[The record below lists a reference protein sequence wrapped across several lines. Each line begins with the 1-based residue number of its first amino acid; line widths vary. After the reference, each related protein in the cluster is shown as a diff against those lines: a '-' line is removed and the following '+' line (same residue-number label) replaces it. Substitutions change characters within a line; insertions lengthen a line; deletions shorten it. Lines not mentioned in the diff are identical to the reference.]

1 MLRKI
6 IAVIVCFILWMA
18 YIILLESNGIRS
30 STMGGAIPAVI
41 FISIIVFVW
50 KKITKVNDK
59 KE

>member
-6 IAVIVCFILWMA
+6 IAVIVCFVLWMA
-18 YIILLESNGIRS
+18 YTILLESNGIRS

>member
-6 IAVIVCFILWMA
+6 IAVIVCFVLWMS
-18 YIILLESNGIRS
+18 YTILLESNGIRS

-41 FISIIVFVW
+41 FISIIIFVW

>member
-18 YIILLESNGIRS
+18 YTILLESNGIRS

>member
-1 MLRKI
+1 MVRKI

-18 YIILLESNGIRS
+18 YTILLESIGVRS
-30 STMGGAIPAVI
+30 SSMGGAIPAVI
-41 FISIIVFVW
+41 FISIIFFVW

>member
-6 IAVIVCFILWMA
+6 IAVIVCFVLWMS
-18 YIILLESNGIRS
+18 YTILLESNGIRS

-41 FISIIVFVW
+41 FISIIIFVW
-50 KKITKVNDK
+50 KKITKINDK

>member
-1 MLRKI
+1 MVRKI
-6 IAVIVCFILWMA
+6 TAVIVCFILWMA
-18 YIILLESNGIRS
+18 YTILLESNGIRS

-41 FISIIVFVW
+41 FISIILFVW

>member
-1 MLRKI
+1 MVRKI

-18 YIILLESNGIRS
+18 YTILLESNGIRS

-41 FISIIVFVW
+41 FISIIIFVW
-50 KKITKVNDK
+50 KKITKINDK

>member
-18 YIILLESNGIRS
+18 YTILLESNGIRS
-30 STMGGAIPAVI
+30 STLGGAIPAVI
-41 FISIIVFVW
+41 FISIIFFVW

>member
-6 IAVIVCFILWMA
+6 IAVIVCFVLWMA
-18 YIILLESNGIRS
+18 YTILLESNGIRS

-41 FISIIVFVW
+41 FISIIIFVW